1 MSKFIT
7 LHEKDTNELIGF
19 NVDEIVCFTSHSNTT
34 KNSTIYLKDEEDTV
48 FEVNEKAS
56 DIIKK
61 IGDSRNFI
69 ILHSVTSNDELAIP
83 SDIISRVY
91 KSSNGNTVVV
101 ITNLAFAGI
110 DVNESVTSIID
121 KLNQ

>member
-1 MSKFIT
+1 MSKFII
-7 LHEKDTNELIGF
+7 LHKKDTNEVIGF
-19 NVDEIVCFTSHSNTT
+19 NVDEIVCFTSHSNTA
-34 KNSTIYLKDEEDTV
+34 KNSAIYLKDEEDTI
-48 FEVNEKAS
+48 FEVNEKTN

-69 ILHSVTSNDELAIP
+69 ILHSVASNDEIAIP

-91 KSSNGNTVVV
+91 KSTNGNTVVV

-121 KLNQ
+121 RLNQ